1 MTELTVLENEATLT
15 NKTFNV
21 YGTVEEPLFMAKDV
35 DDDEKLTGTLFL
47 SGQNREA
54 TLLTENGVY
63 EVLILSH
70 KPVANDYEYFLEN

>member
-1 MTELTVLENEATLT
+1 MTELTVLENEVTLT